1 MWGFRAFT
9 DAGQGAAGADAGAEA
24 VDGACHLLQDLQG
37 GVVLVY
43 HGIVGVG
50 ELFGDE
56 HLGVLLLHPQGGV
69 HALCDAGANVAIVVD
84 EPDFRP
90 VVLHELLALLTHRV
104 RHDQDGVIPADCPH
118 QCQADALVAAG
129 GLDDDGVG
137 ADEAVLL
144 RLVDHVQSGAG
155 LDGTTHVQALVLH
168 QHLGRVLAHHTG
180 QAHHGGVPHAL

>member
-1 MWGFRAFT
+1 M
-9 DAGQGAAGADAGAEA
+9 
-24 VDGACHLLQDLQG
+24 
-37 GVVLVY
+37 Y

-90 VVLHELLALLTHRV
+90 VVLHELLALLAHRV

-118 QCQADALVAAG
+118 QRQADALVAAG
-129 GLDDDGVG
+129 GLNDDGVG

-155 LDGTTHVQALVLH
+155 LDGTTHVQPLVLH
-168 QHLGRVLAHHTG
+168 QHLGGVLAHHTG
-180 QAHHGGVPHAL
+180 QAYHGGVPHAL